1 MPYYIWS
8 IEIQGVNKLVKLTL
22 DIAKQLLAV
31 AEQKARQMEL
41 SFDIA
46 IVDEGAN
53 LIAFHRMD
61 NARIAG
67 IEISMGKA
75 WTSVAMQMPTANLA
89 QSALPGGPTYGINT
103 TNQGKITILGGGIPF
118 VIEGKI
124 VGGIGVSGGTSA
136 QDMEVAN
143 AVVQAFASIRE
154 AGAEAIVNA
163 RIGSIHS
170 FR

>member
-1 MPYYIWS
+1 
-8 IEIQGVNKLVKLTL
+8 VNKLVKLTL
-22 DIAKQLLAV
+22 ELAKKLLAV
-31 AEQKARQMEL
+31 AEQKALQMKL
-41 SFDIA
+41 SFNIS

-67 IEISMGKA
+67 IEISKDKA
-75 WTSVAMQMPTANLA
+75 WTSVALQMPTANLA
-89 QSALPGGPTYGINT
+89 QSALPGGPQYGINT

-118 VIEGKI
+118 VIEGKV
-124 VGGIGVSGGTSA
+124 VGGIGVSGGTSS

-143 AVVQAFASIRE
+143 AAVQAFASIRE
-154 AGAEAIVNA
+154 AGAEANVYA

-170 FR
+170 NR